1 MQTVETNLEAVMA
14 EKITIVFL
22 GLITKK
28 GSSMSRSLRPGD
40 LMVEGWNF
48 MGRVVG
54 RGVEVFSKQL
64 IGMEV
69 AFSGL
74 VKVMT

>member
-1 MQTVETNLEAVMA
+1 M
-14 EKITIVFL
+14 F
-22 GLITKK
+22 
-28 GSSMSRSLRPGD
+28 RSLRPGGLIVGGGD
-40 LMVEGWNF
+40 F
-48 MGRVVG
+48 MGRVED